1 MKKLAELFGSSSRE
15 LKSVRTITVC
25 AMLAAAAIILVNFR
39 IELTNT
45 QRIGFS
51 GIPNQLV
58 AYLFGPAV
66 SCLFA
71 GALDIIKYLIKPV
84 GAFFPGLTLVT
95 MLAGLIYGFFF
106 YKKPLKLTRVLAAHF
121 LVCLV
126 CNVILNTLCLSI
138 LYGQAFM
145 ILLPPRVIQNIVKWP
160 IDSFIFFNV
169 AKMLEMSGV
178 FRVLAAHFLVC
189 LVCNVILNTLC
200 LSILYGQ
207 AFMIL
212 LPPRVIQNIVKWP
225 IDSFIF
231 FNVAKMLEMSG
242 VFRVVRGS
250 RAAVQR

>member
-178 FRVLAAHFLVC
+178 FRVKQGSRTAVAGRLKVIYLTGEAFNESREGQTLV
-189 LVCNVILNTLC
+189 VPLC
-200 LSILYGQ
+200 LQQNALG
-207 AFMIL
+207 
-212 LPPRVIQNIVKWP
+212 IQV
-225 IDSFIF
+225 
-231 FNVAKMLEMSG
+231 
-242 VFRVVRGS
+242 
-250 RAAVQR
+250 

>member
-1 MKKLAELFGSSSRE
+1 M
-15 LKSVRTITVC
+15 
-25 AMLAAAAIILVNFR
+25 
-39 IELTNT
+39 
-45 QRIGFS
+45 
-51 GIPNQLV
+51 
-58 AYLFGPAV
+58 
-66 SCLFA
+66 
-71 GALDIIKYLIKPV
+71 

-178 FRVLAAHFLVC
+178 FRV
-189 LVCNVILNTLC
+189 
-200 LSILYGQ
+200 
-207 AFMIL
+207 
-212 LPPRVIQNIVKWP
+212 
-225 IDSFIF
+225 
-231 FNVAKMLEMSG
+231 
-242 VFRVVRGS
+242 VRGS
-250 RAAVQR
+250 RAAVAGRGSGSGKNRLKKVIYLTGEAFNESREGQIPVVPLCLQQNALGIQV

>member
-1 MKKLAELFGSSSRE
+1 M
-15 LKSVRTITVC
+15 
-25 AMLAAAAIILVNFR
+25 
-39 IELTNT
+39 
-45 QRIGFS
+45 
-51 GIPNQLV
+51 

-160 IDSFIFFNV
+160 IDSFIFFQCGQDAGDVRCVPGGQRKQGSRTAV
-169 AKMLEMSGV
+169 AG
-178 FRVLAAHFLVC
+178 
-189 LVCNVILNTLC
+189 
-200 LSILYGQ
+200 
-207 AFMIL
+207 
-212 LPPRVIQNIVKWP
+212 
-225 IDSFIF
+225 
-231 FNVAKMLEMSG
+231 
-242 VFRVVRGS
+242 RGS
-250 RAAVQR
+250 RNRQPPGED

>member
-39 IELTNT
+39 IALTNT
-45 QRIGFS
+45 QRLGFS
-51 GIPNQLV
+51 CIPNQLV

-66 SCLFA
+66 ICLFE
-71 GALDIIKYLIKPV
+71 GALDIIKYLINPV

-178 FRVLAAHFLVC
+178 FRV
-189 LVCNVILNTLC
+189 
-200 LSILYGQ
+200 
-207 AFMIL
+207 
-212 LPPRVIQNIVKWP
+212 
-225 IDSFIF
+225 
-231 FNVAKMLEMSG
+231 
-242 VFRVVRGS
+242 VRGS

>member
-178 FRVLAAHFLVC
+178 FRV
-189 LVCNVILNTLC
+189 
-200 LSILYGQ
+200 
-207 AFMIL
+207 
-212 LPPRVIQNIVKWP
+212 
-225 IDSFIF
+225 
-231 FNVAKMLEMSG
+231 
-242 VFRVVRGS
+242 VRGS
-250 RAAVQR
+250 RAAVQRVKHLTRAERDRHWLSLSVYSKMPSGFRYEPVPGAFCCQVVRAGQNSP

>member
-160 IDSFIFFNV
+160 IDSFIFLQCGQDAGDVRRVPSGQRKQGSRTAVAGRLKVIYLTGEAFN
-169 AKMLEMSGV
+169 ESREGQT
-178 FRVLAAHFLVC
+178 LV
-189 LVCNVILNTLC
+189 VPLC
-200 LSILYGQ
+200 LQQNALG
-207 AFMIL
+207 
-212 LPPRVIQNIVKWP
+212 IQV
-225 IDSFIF
+225 
-231 FNVAKMLEMSG
+231 
-242 VFRVVRGS
+242 
-250 RAAVQR
+250 

>member
-121 LVCLV
+121 LVDVITLDVMMPEQSGLTFYGAV
-126 CNVILNTLCLSI
+126 CRDEDWKRIPVVMLS
-138 LYGQAFM
+138 A
-145 ILLPPRVIQNIVKWP
+145 VP
-160 IDSFIFFNV
+160 I
-169 AKMLEMSGV
+169 SG
-178 FRVLAAHFLVC
+178 
-189 LVCNVILNTLC
+189 
-200 LSILYGQ
+200 
-207 AFMIL
+207 
-212 LPPRVIQNIVKWP
+212 
-225 IDSFIF
+225 
-231 FNVAKMLEMSG
+231 
-242 VFRVVRGS
+242 
-250 RAAVQR
+250 RAEQRSQMPCGC

>member
-1 MKKLAELFGSSSRE
+1 MKEQYMDTEKASAILQERDYV
-15 LKSVRTITVC
+15 KRD
-25 AMLAAAAIILVNFR
+25 AMIDALTEEEAKVFCKFLLEILPRRIILVNFR

-178 FRVLAAHFLVC
+178 FRV
-189 LVCNVILNTLC
+189 
-200 LSILYGQ
+200 
-207 AFMIL
+207 
-212 LPPRVIQNIVKWP
+212 
-225 IDSFIF
+225 
-231 FNVAKMLEMSG
+231 
-242 VFRVVRGS
+242 VRGS

>member
-84 GAFFPGLTLVT
+84 GAFFPGFTVSALLGGVIYGMVPYKRPLSLKRVIAATALVT
-95 MLAGLIYGFFF
+95 VFVNLLLNTY
-106 YKKPLKLTRVLAAHF
+106 LLTVLEGRACGAHFPARIMKEAVLLPIDILLYYTIARVLGRARVFHGLQGAA
-121 LVCLV
+121 
-126 CNVILNTLCLSI
+126 
-138 LYGQAFM
+138 
-145 ILLPPRVIQNIVKWP
+145 R
-160 IDSFIFFNV
+160 
-169 AKMLEMSGV
+169 
-178 FRVLAAHFLVC
+178 
-189 LVCNVILNTLC
+189 
-200 LSILYGQ
+200 
-207 AFMIL
+207 
-212 LPPRVIQNIVKWP
+212 
-225 IDSFIF
+225 
-231 FNVAKMLEMSG
+231 
-242 VFRVVRGS
+242 
-250 RAAVQR
+250 

>member
-1 MKKLAELFGSSSRE
+1 
-15 LKSVRTITVC
+15 
-25 AMLAAAAIILVNFR
+25 
-39 IELTNT
+39 
-45 QRIGFS
+45 
-51 GIPNQLV
+51 
-58 AYLFGPAV
+58 
-66 SCLFA
+66 
-71 GALDIIKYLIKPV
+71 
-84 GAFFPGLTLVT
+84 

-106 YKKPLKLTRVLAAHF
+106 YKKPLQLT
-121 LVCLV
+121 
-126 CNVILNTLCLSI
+126 
-138 LYGQAFM
+138 
-145 ILLPPRVIQNIVKWP
+145 
-160 IDSFIFFNV
+160 
-169 AKMLEMSGV
+169 
-178 FRVLAAHFLVC
+178 RVLAAHFLVC

>member
-145 ILLPPRVIQNIVKWP
+145 ILIPLFFSMWPRCWRCP
-160 IDSFIFFNV
+160 
-169 AKMLEMSGV
+169 ACSGWSEE
-178 FRVLAAHFLVC
+178 A
-189 LVCNVILNTLC
+189 
-200 LSILYGQ
+200 GQ
-207 AFMIL
+207 
-212 LPPRVIQNIVKWP
+212 PY
-225 IDSFIF
+225 S
-231 FNVAKMLEMSG
+231 
-242 VFRVVRGS
+242 GS
-250 RAAVQR
+250 RKRQQKPAAETGSRQEKIKSYLFNG